1 MSFPQVAS
9 RAHIAGVA
17 IFLTLAAAAPAL
29 AQRAQQ
35 ADRIP
40 AFVFDARGAVAMLK
54 QSESTASSFG
64 SAPEALP
71 RRGIGPVAGLHVY
84 PIHHGHFAFGLGG
97 ELLLTRAS
105 RQEKDAAGM
114 PVGRAIRRRLES
126 LSGQISFNFG
136 HRNGWSYLSGGIGPV
151 NFDTYLDGDSPD
163 GLRRPTLNYGAG
175 ARWFNTD
182 HLAFSVDMR
191 FYATSPANPTLI
203 VGERE
208 RQTVLVLSAG
218 IAIK

>member
-1 MSFPQVAS
+1 VENSVIRMMKS
-9 RAHIAGVA
+9 IAVLSVVMG
-17 IFLTLAAAAPAL
+17 LAATPTW
-29 AQRAQQ
+29 AQQ
-35 ADRIP
+35 PQPPDTIP
-40 AFVFDARGAVAMLK
+40 VFVFDARGAYGQLK
-54 QSESTASSFG
+54 QSASTAASFG
-64 SAPEALP
+64 ADPEALP
-71 RRGIGPVAGLHVY
+71 RRGIGLVGGLHVY
-84 PIHHGHFAFGLGG
+84 PIRHNHFAFGVGG
-97 ELLLTRAS
+97 ELLLMRAS
-105 RQEKDAAGM
+105 HQEKDADGM

-136 HRNGWSYLSGGIGPV
+136 HRSGWSYLSGGIGPL
-151 NFDTYLDGDSPD
+151 NFDTYFDGAVPD
-163 GLRRPTLNYGAG
+163 GLRPATLNYGVG